1 MKQTV
6 LMLVLL
12 TIGTGGALVFGPF
25 LGVAVYYLF
34 AVLRPQYMWEWAL
47 LVDLRWSLYVAIVT
61 ILSTGIYF
69 TGGLRGRTFTSTHAA
84 FVGFALWLTMSSIFA
99 LNTEISS
106 YWYWEYFKIVVM
118 FFCATLV
125 VRELSQIRILYL
137 IAVWALAYIAYEINF
152 LYLFSGRLDVF
163 HQGYGGLDNNGAGLM
178 IAMGVPMAYFLWQYY
193 RAWWRWIFLA
203 LIPMMV
209 HAVLMTY
216 SRGAMLSLL
225 LVSPLLIVRSP
236 RKRQMIFAMVCC
248 VLLLPVLAGQEIRAR
263 FFSIEQYE
271 KDRSAESR
279 FGSWKAGLRIASDY
293 PVFGAGV
300 RNSTLISHRYGA
312 DMIGRAIHSQY
323 IQTAADSG
331 FPALAFYSLLLFGTW
346 RGLRRTQKR
355 CRDSDSDEDRLAY
368 NLACGIEG
376 ALAVFCI
383 GTAFLSLEVFELPYL
398 LILLGLKLSLVGQEE
413 PVAVTSP
420 SPAPKVAYQ
429 PQNLPA

>member
-1 MKQTV
+1 
-6 LMLVLL
+6 
-12 TIGTGGALVFGPF
+12 
-25 LGVAVYYLF
+25 
-34 AVLRPQYMWEWAL
+34 
-47 LVDLRWSLYVAIVT
+47 
-61 ILSTGIYF
+61 
-69 TGGLRGRTFTSTHAA
+69 
-84 FVGFALWLTMSSIFA
+84 
-99 LNTEISS
+99 
-106 YWYWEYFKIVVM
+106 
-118 FFCATLV
+118 
-125 VRELSQIRILYL
+125 L
-137 IAVWALAYIAYEINF
+137 IAVAALGYIAYEINF

-163 HQGYGGLDNNGAGLM
+163 HEGYGGLDNNGAGLM

>member
-1 MKQTV
+1 MF
-6 LMLVLL
+6 VLL

-106 YWYWEYFKIVVM
+106 YWYWEYLKIFVM
-118 FFCATLV
+118 FFCATFV

-152 LYLFSGRLDVF
+152 LYLFSRRLDVF
-163 HQGYGGLDNNGAGLM
+163 HEGYGGLDNNGAGLM
-178 IAMGVPMAYFLWQYY
+178 IAMGVPMAYFSWQYY
-193 RAWWRWIFLA
+193 RAWWRWIFVA
-203 LIPMMV
+203 LIPMMI

-225 LVSPLLIVRSP
+225 LISPLLIVRSP
-236 RKRQMIFAMVCC
+236 RKRQMIFAMVCG

-279 FGSWKAGLRIASDY
+279 FSSWKAGLRIANDY

-300 RNSTLISHRYGA
+300 RNSTLVSHRYGA

-383 GTAFLSLEVFELPYL
+383 GAAFLSLEVFELPYL
-398 LILLGLKLSLVGQEE
+398 LILLGLKLSLVAQEE
-413 PVAVTSP
+413 PVEVTSP

-429 PQNLPA
+429 PHNLPA